1 MEIIEQYGKDD
12 LAIVYLGQT
21 EKGHYIEF
29 VESLQP
35 PFDRDQ
41 KMVLII
47 STLLG
52 CPVGCIMCDAGGSFK
67 GKVTAEDMFAQID
80 HVVMKRFSGNSIP
93 VKKFKVQF
101 SRMGEPAF
109 NDDVLKV
116 LDDFPRRYEIAG
128 FIPSLSTVGPAGRDA
143 FFEELLSIKK
153 RHYRRTFQLQ
163 FSIHSTDQAER
174 DTIIPINKWDFS
186 KIVAYSTRFHEECGK
201 KITLNNLEHDIV
213 RKDYNE
219 PRIHMALVCA
229 ARGCP
234 ILRSEVYRAERL
246 NDQLNEQSRNYLASP
261 AGMRI
266 ERTKGTVYLSAIFKW
281 YGKDFASIPAFVEQ
295 HSGQKVKALKIRY
308 LDYDWRLNKHD

>member
-35 PFDRDQ
+35 PFDRGQ

-174 DTIIPINKWDFS
+174 DTIIPVRKWDFT
-186 KIVAYSTRFHEECGK
+186 KIVDYSRRFYDRGGK
-201 KITLNNLEHDIV
+201 KITLNF
-213 RKDYNE
+213 
-219 PRIHMALVCA
+219 
-229 ARGCP
+229 
-234 ILRSEVYRAERL
+234 ILA
-246 NDQLNEQSRNYLASP
+246 
-261 AGMRI
+261 
-266 ERTKGTVYLSAIFKW
+266 
-281 YGKDFASIPAFVEQ
+281 KDFALDIEVLRKTFSPEIFFIKMTPLNPTYTANRNELAPGIIGKPIESGEGERILAMVEGVGFEAILSIGEVEENRIGSNCGQFVETYMRAKKEE
-295 HSGQKVKALKIRY
+295 GTLE
-308 LDYDWRLNKHD
+308 DGYDTTSYQ